1 MHIFFLHIKLAF
13 PLFGFWF
20 YLICRNILLVAWG
33 IVFFWKFDILKIQN
47 PKELSVCIFSL
58 RDFFS
63 SFFKRFFMKVP
74 FLFFFKLFSCKD
86 FFAFKHFRLIFNLKI
101 KKKYQNFIH
110 NTFEIKIFS
119 TKLLFYIIRLF
130 FQKFWQIF
138 QKIISFLKLQKA
150 LKIA

>member
-1 MHIFFLHIKLAF
+1 MKLAF

-47 PKELSVCIFSL
+47 PKELSICIFSL
-58 RDFFS
+58 RDFFQAS
-63 SFFKRFFMKVP
+63 SKGCSWKYRTCFFSNCFLVSI
-74 FLFFFKLFSCKD
+74 FLFLSILLKY
-86 FFAFKHFRLIFNLKI
+86 FRLIFYLKI

-130 FQKFWQIF
+130 FQKFWAIF
-138 QKIISFLKLQKA
+138 QKIKKEFHLNSKSAENCLI
-150 LKIA
+150 